1 MTLLRPS
8 LALGAL
14 LVLLTP
20 AAASAGFRPGG
31 PTPGACT
38 GTAFSDRVGTLGADT
53 LAASERPERVYGL
66 QGADTLR
73 GGPARAACLFGGRD
87 PDLLQLGA
95 GGGIIL
101 GEDGADVGV
110 GSDKDDAVSGG
121 AGPDY
126 LLGRGGRDVLR
137 GDTGVDG
144 FDAGPGDDAIVA
156 NDGRREVVACGRGTD
171 AVALDATDLEFGCE
185 RVRRREGRMLPRL
198 PSPRA
203 GGRRTVFRLEL
214 EIPRAA
220 GPGAYAV
227 IAERCDQ
234 EGPVPVSVFPAPGR
248 RVRTGQRVRVGLR
261 PPGGDD
267 WCLGNR
273 QAALVRL
280 PACGT
285 DDCLAPLPAEPL
297 ARVTL
302 RVRAG

>member
-1 MTLLRPS
+1 MTLLRSS
-8 LALGAL
+8 LTLCAL
-14 LVLLTP
+14 LLLLAP

-38 GTAFSDRVGTLGADT
+38 GAAFGDRVGTLGADT

-101 GEDGADVGV
+101 GEEGADIGV
-110 GSDKDDAVSGG
+110 GSDKDDALSGG
-121 AGPDY
+121 PGPDY

-137 GDTGVDG
+137 GDTGVDA
-144 FDAGPGDDAIVA
+144 FEAGPGDDAIVA
-156 NDGRREVVACGRGTD
+156 NDGRREVVACGPGTD

-185 RVRRREGRMLPRL
+185 RVRRRDGRTLPRL
-198 PSPRA
+198 ASPRV
-203 GGRRTVFRLEL
+203 GRKQTAFRLEL
-214 EIPRAA
+214 KVPRGA
-220 GPGAYAV
+220 GPGSYGV

-234 EGPVPVSVFPAPGR
+234 EGPVTVSVFPEPGR

-261 PPGGDD
+261 PPGKG

-273 QAALVRL
+273 PAALVRL

-285 DDCLAPLPAEPL
+285 GDCLAPLPAEPL

-302 RVRAG
+302 RVRAR